1 MEYFRIGDELKYH
14 GKRYQLEKEIEEM
27 FMHEGYTHL
36 ELSAFEN
43 LDQLRSLYNKLK
55 KEHIVKVYGGSDI
68 LVLRTDHTASII
80 KNLIP
85 RWEPGLKLKLFYNS
99 DVFRSSPNGEI
110 KEIKQL
116 GIEYLGEAALK
127 ADKEVFGLALQILN
141 RYDQGF
147 IIEVS
152 NSKFIRGLI
161 EAMAL
166 SEEEIERLKDLI
178 DRKNRFELVEFS
190 EGLDLPEE
198 IRNSLLNLLDLQ
210 GDLTALV
217 KQAEQNYLNPTMA
230 EALAELMEL
239 KAFTDKLGYSQHV
252 YFDLSLLMEL
262 DYYDGLIFKGYY
274 PNSFKEIVCGGRYD
288 SFTEEFG
295 QKISA
300 VGFSLDAD
308 ELMEKGGA

>member
-1 MEYFRIGDELKYH
+1 
-14 GKRYQLEKEIEEM
+14 M
-27 FMHEGYTHL
+27 FVQEGYTHL
-36 ELSAFEN
+36 ELAAVEN
-43 LDQLRSLYNKLK
+43 YDQLCSLYNKLK
-55 KEHIVKVYGGSDI
+55 KEQIVKVYGGSDI

-99 DVFRSSPNGEI
+99 TVFRSSTRGEI

-127 ADKEVFGLALQILN
+127 ADKEVIGLALQILSH
-141 RYDQGF
+141 YEQGF

-161 EAMAL
+161 EAMAIN
-166 SEEEIERLKDLI
+166 EEEVNRIKDLI
-178 DRKNRFELVEFS
+178 DRKNRFELIDFS
-190 EGLDLPEE
+190 QTLDLPGG
-198 IRNSLLNLLDLQ
+198 IRNSLLNLLELE
-210 GDLTALV
+210 GDLTAIV
-217 KQAEQNYLNPTMA
+217 EQAQENYLNPTME
-230 EALAELMEL
+230 EALAELMDL
-239 KAFTDKLGYSQHV
+239 KTFTDKLGYSQHV

-300 VGFSLDAD
+300 VGFSLDVE